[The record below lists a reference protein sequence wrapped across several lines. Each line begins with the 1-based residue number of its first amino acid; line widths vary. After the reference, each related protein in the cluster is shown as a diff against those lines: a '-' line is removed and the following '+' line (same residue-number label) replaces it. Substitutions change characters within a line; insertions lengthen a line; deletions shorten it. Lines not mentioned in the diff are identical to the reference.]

1 MSSSRTLPA
10 LARTT
15 ARTSGRLLGLGAA
28 LPATSISGEQLAAP
42 FGLSGEW
49 IQARTGIRALRRLG
63 DTEDLLD
70 LATTAAT
77 SALARGGVDAGELD
91 LAIATSC
98 STPAGAAPIGGQL
111 VARLGA
117 RAGSLDLNAACS
129 GFCYAIGTADA
140 MIRSGTARHVLIVG
154 AERMSALLDSEDLG
168 TSIIFG
174 DGAGAALLGPGSGA
188 DAGNADIGPI
198 AWGSDGSQ
206 AAMIACDEDDDY
218 LRMNGQ
224 GVFRWAI
231 ETVPR
236 LALQACDLAGVSP
249 ADIDVVVPHQANL
262 RIIESVVQRAGLS
275 HALVATDVI
284 DCGNTSSASIP
295 IALARLIDSG
305 LTTSGQ
311 LALLIGFGAGL
322 AWAGQVVRLP

>member
-15 ARTSGRLLGLGAA
+15 ATTSGRLLGLGAA

-42 FGLSGEW
+42 FGRSGEW
-49 IQARTGIRALRRLG
+49 IQARTGIRTLRRLG
-63 DTEDLLD
+63 ATEDLLD
-70 LATTAAT
+70 LATTAAS
-77 SALARGGVDAGELD
+77 SALAHGSLDAGELD
-91 LAIATSC
+91 LVIATSC
-98 STPAGAAPIGGQL
+98 STPSGAAPIGGQL

-140 MIRSGTARHVLIVG
+140 MIRSGTARHVLIVA
-154 AERMSALLDSEDLG
+154 AERMSALLDPEDLG

-188 DAGNADIGPI
+188 GNSDIGPI

-231 ETVPR
+231 ETVPH

-284 DCGNTSSASIP
+284 DCGNSSSASIP

-305 LTTSGQ
+305 LTSSGQ
-311 LALLIGFGAGL
+311 LALLLGFGAGL